1 MIKFYLILKTIFFFL
16 LLGQSGGSSSA
27 GSAWSKKPMLTSS
40 TVTQVFH
47 IPVEERKDQVTGD
60 FGSASMDS
68 SHKNIK
74 YGTYLLHD
82 FSYKNIKNV
91 TVPNNSYRF

>member
-1 MIKFYLILKTIFFFL
+1 
-16 LLGQSGGSSSA
+16 
-27 GSAWSKKPMLTSS
+27 MLTSS

-60 FGSASMDS
+60 FGSGSMDS

-74 YGTYLLHD
+74 HGTYLLHN
-82 FSYKNIKNV
+82 FTYKDRTNV
-91 TVPNNSYRF
+91 RVEKISKDSLDSIPSPSLRIQIIGGKVYSR